1 MEEEALEVEAL
12 KILVESLISYKGRVV
27 GTPAAYYPKKNRKS
41 NIKQNKVSEEV
52 LNYDQVFI
60 RDFVPVALLFLIKGD
75 FDIKLDGGKEVNV
88 RGKEIVQDFLEM
100 TLELH
105 QQERPKAFLN
115 TGRVLMPAS
124 FKIIKNKNGKEKLE
138 PDFGQHAIARV
149 TPVDSS
155 LWWIILLRA
164 YWKATGNT
172 TLVHRADFQEG
183 IRLILE
189 LCFSDRFDREPTLLV
204 PDGACMIDRRMGIYG
219 HPLEIQVLFYAA
231 MRAADELL
239 DRKNFTNKDIIPAVE
254 KRVAALAN
262 HIRDEYWMDMVRLN
276 KIYQYDV
283 EEYGATA
290 INKYNIYASS
300 IPYANLDEWLSENS
314 GYLVGNL
321 GASQID
327 FRFFSLGNLMAI
339 ICSLVRQDQSKAI
352 MQLIKERRQYLI
364 GKMPLKIC
372 YAALEG
378 RDWEIV
384 TGCDPKNRH
393 WSYHNGGSWPVLMWM
408 LAAAARKVSQEFHE
422 EGYINLTNKVI
433 EAAGKR
439 LKKDEWPEYYDGLSG
454 HLIGREARKNQ
465 TWTIAGYLL
474 AKELLADSGLKHLE
488 LIKFNEKTYRKKSS
502 PEANKVT

>member
-1 MEEEALEVEAL
+1 MLTPMEQEALEIQGL
-12 KILVESLISYKGRVV
+12 KILVESLVQYKGRMV
-27 GTPAAYYPKKNRKS
+27 GTPAAYTPTRFSKASDTNK
-41 NIKQNKVSEEV
+41 KVSNDT

-60 RDFVPVALLFLIKGD
+60 RDFVPVGLLFLIKGD
-75 FDIKLDGGKEVNV
+75 FEIKLDGEKEVSV
-88 RGKEIVQDFLEM
+88 KGHEIVQNFLEV

-105 QQERPKAFLN
+105 QQERPQTFLN

-124 FKIIKNKNGKEKLE
+124 FKIKKTGGKEKLE

-155 LWWIILLRA
+155 MWWILLLRA

-172 TLVHRADFQEG
+172 TLVHRADFQEA

-219 HPLEIQVLFYAA
+219 YPLEIQVLFYAA
-231 MRAADELL
+231 LRSADELL
-239 DRKNFTNKDIIPAVE
+239 DRKNYTNKDIIPAIE
-254 KRVAALAN
+254 KRLGALAN
-262 HIRDEYWMDMVRLN
+262 HIRDEYWMDMPRLN
-276 KIYQYDV
+276 RIYQYNV
-283 EEYGATA
+283 EEYGAAA
-290 INKYNIYASS
+290 INKYNIYAPS
-300 IPYANLDEWLSENS
+300 IPYANLDQWLSEES

-321 GASQID
+321 GPSQID

-339 ICSLVRQDQSKAI
+339 ISSLVRKDQSKAI
-352 MQLIKERRQYLI
+352 MELIKQRSKELLGQ
-364 GKMPLKIC
+364 MPLKIC

-378 RDWEIV
+378 KEWEIV

-393 WSYHNGGSWPVLMWM
+393 WSYHNGGSWPVMMWM
-408 LAAAARKVSQEFHE
+408 LAAAARKVGQEFHDE
-422 EGYINLTNKVI
+422 EYTNLVKEAV

-439 LKKDEWPEYYDGLSG
+439 LKKDEWPEYYDGQSG
-454 HLIGREARKNQ
+454 HLIGREARRNQ

-474 AKELLADSGLKHLE
+474 AKELLGDSGLKHLE
-488 LIKFNEKTYRKKSS
+488 LLKFNEKTYRKRKQ
-502 PEANKVT
+502 